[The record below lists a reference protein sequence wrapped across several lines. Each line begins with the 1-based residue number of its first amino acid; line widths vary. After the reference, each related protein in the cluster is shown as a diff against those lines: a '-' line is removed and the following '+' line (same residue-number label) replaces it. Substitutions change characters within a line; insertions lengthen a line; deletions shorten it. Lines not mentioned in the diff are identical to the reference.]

1 VTGPHVLME
10 PGVVRL
16 VEHRQVHLGQVD
28 QLDVKAP
35 MGDGPV
41 VDPGGHVQQFLDD
54 DRRLQPNDIME
65 AAATTLLDELAVWES
80 ALGSLRDPR

>member
-1 VTGPHVLME
+1 VTGP
-10 PGVVRL
+10 R
-16 VEHRQVHLGQVD
+16 
-28 QLDVKAP
+28 
-35 MGDGPV
+35 
-41 VDPGGHVQQFLDD
+41 FLDD